1 MAFGYVL
8 GTIVPSQV
16 REVHNK
22 LSKVPEI
29 IELNPL
35 FGEYDFVAK
44 IEVEDYEKLSEIVI
58 NKIKSIE
65 GIIDTKTLIKKLELN
80 KLSI

>member
-1 MAFGYVL
+1 ML
-8 GTIVPSQV
+8 ITIELSQEQ
-16 REVHNK
+16 EVHNK

-29 IELNPL
+29 IKLNPL

-44 IEVEDYEKLSEIVI
+44 IEVEDYEQLSEIVI
-58 NKIKSIE
+58 NKIRSIK